1 VQHDASYPQEEPGA
15 GNLHARIREGE
26 SRMAELLDHRLYDI
40 ALGLAYCRLCAR
52 RLIIF
57 SAMK

>member
-1 VQHDASYPQEEPGA
+1 
-15 GNLHARIREGE
+15 
-26 SRMAELLDHRLYDI
+26 MAELLDHRLYDI